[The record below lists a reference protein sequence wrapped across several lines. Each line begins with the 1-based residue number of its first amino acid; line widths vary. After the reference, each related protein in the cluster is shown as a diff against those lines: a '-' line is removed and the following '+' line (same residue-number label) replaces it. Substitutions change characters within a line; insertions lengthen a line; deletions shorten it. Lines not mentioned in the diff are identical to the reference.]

1 MTELA
6 GDLGYGIVSLRT
18 QAERKEAEVEEV
30 AHERE
35 VAIGFRIQQ
44 MLLLDEPPRD
54 IPGLRVAALSIPSQ
68 RIAGDFYEFFTHQD
82 ESLDVIV
89 ADVMGKGI
97 PAALLGAAAKSHF
110 MEALCHLIA
119 LSPTGALPEP
129 REVVTLAH
137 AGIGRHLIELESFVT
152 LCYARVDL
160 IRRRLDLVDCGHT
173 GVIHVR
179 GGTDLCEMIHGDN
192 LPLGIREGEIYDQI
206 AVPFEAGDVFVF
218 YSDGITEASDAGGE
232 LFGADRLM
240 ACVRTNGTLAPDALV
255 GAIRTAV
262 VGFAGSDRLT
272 DDLTCVAV
280 EVGERRRPLA
290 RAEMEIRSDLRDLSR
305 AREFVRTF
313 CRALPG
319 SPLDEDRE
327 AELELAVNEAAS
339 NVMKHA
345 YHGRA
350 DQRIHLEAEAFPD
363 HVAVRLHHLGD
374 PFDPSA
380 VPPPSFDGTRESGFG
395 VYLITRSVD
404 DVRYYRD
411 ERGGNCIALVKMR
424 TS

>member
-1 MTELA
+1 
-6 GDLGYGIVSLRT
+6 
-18 QAERKEAEVEEV
+18 
-30 AHERE
+30 
-35 VAIGFRIQQ
+35 
-44 MLLLDEPPRD
+44 
-54 IPGLRVAALSIPSQ
+54 VAALSIPSQ

-97 PAALLGAAAKSHF
+97 PAALLGAATKSHF
-110 MEALCHLIA
+110 TEALCHLMA
-119 LSPTGALPEP
+119 LPPAGALPEP

-137 AGIGRHLIELESFVT
+137 SDLCRHLIELESFVT

-206 AVPFEAGDVFVF
+206 TVPFEAGDVFLF
-218 YSDGITEASDAGGE
+218 YSDGVTEASNAAGE
-232 LFGADRLM
+232 LFGTDRLM
-240 ACVRTNGTLAPDALV
+240 ACVRMNGKLAPDALV
-255 GAIRTAV
+255 GAIRMAV
-262 VGFAGSDRLT
+262 VAFAGSDRPT

-290 RAEMEIRSDLRDLSR
+290 RGEMEIRSDLRDLSR
-305 AREFVRTF
+305 AREFVHTF
-313 CRALPG
+313 CSTLPG
-319 SPLDEDRE
+319 SPLDEDWV
-327 AELELAVNEAAS
+327 AELKLAVNEAAS

-380 VPPPSFDGTRESGFG
+380 VPPPSFDGSSESGFG
-395 VYLITRSVD
+395 IYLITRSVD
-404 DVRYYRD
+404 EVRYYRD
-411 ERGGNCIALVKMR
+411 ERGGNCIALVKMHEF
-424 TS
+424 